1 LFSGLPPAPGAS
13 GTFAYFCRMSWFR
26 SFGIWEWGIVIG
38 FLGAYALYIV
48 RVRRIAAAFQSS
60 TKSLAF
66 KLTLRA
72 AMLALLLIA
81 LLGPSFGDSSR
92 EIQAIG
98 KDIMICVDLS
108 RSMDAFDIQP
118 SRLEKIKYEMKRVV
132 DAFYADRVGI
142 VIFSAEAFM
151 QCPLTFDQNALYL
164 FIETLN
170 TSLVQSGGTDFGPP
184 LRMALT
190 KLREDEESRSRQK
203 SKVIILISDGEDFGE
218 ETDEVAQE
226 IEDSGI
232 RLFTL
237 GIGTESGSQ
246 IGADRGYK
254 TDRSGN
260 TVITKLNA
268 ASLKSLASRTNG
280 QYFEIN
286 ESRNDVSRL
295 INTISRIEGELR
307 DTKTVDVSANR
318 YFYFLLGACVLFL
331 VDLVFHVRTARI

>member
-1 LFSGLPPAPGAS
+1 MI
-13 GTFAYFCRMSWFR
+13 T
-26 SFGIWEWGIVIG
+26 
-38 FLGAYALYIV
+38 FLGAYILYLLRIG
-48 RVRRIAAAFQSS
+48 RIATALHSS
-60 TKSLAF
+60 AKRVYIKLA
-66 KLTLRA
+66 LRSGL
-72 AMLALLLIA
+72 LALLLIA
-81 LLGPSFGDSSR
+81 FLGPSFGDSTR

-118 SRLEKIKYEMKRVV
+118 TRLEKIKYEMKRVV

-190 KLREDEESRSRQK
+190 KLREDEESRTRQK
-203 SKVIILISDGEDFGE
+203 SKVIVLISDGEDFGE
-218 ETDEVAQE
+218 DTDDVAQE

-237 GIGTESGSQ
+237 GIGTEGGSQ
-246 IGADRGYK
+246 ISSGRGYK

-260 TVITKLNA
+260 TVITRLNA
-268 ASLKSLASRTNG
+268 ASLKALASRTNG

-318 YFYFLLGACVLFL
+318 YFYFLVAAIVLL
-331 VDLVFHVRTARI
+331 VADLLLNVRTVRI